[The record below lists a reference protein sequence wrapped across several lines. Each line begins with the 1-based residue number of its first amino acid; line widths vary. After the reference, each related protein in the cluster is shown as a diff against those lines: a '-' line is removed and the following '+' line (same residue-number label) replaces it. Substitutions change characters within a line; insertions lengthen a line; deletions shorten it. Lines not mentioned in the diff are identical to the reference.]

1 MTDAKPSNPKD
12 SIGSTKLQLELVPDT
27 IEAEVALAY
36 LEGALKYGRYN
47 WRVAGVRSSVYYAA
61 MKRHQKK
68 WWNGEDADKK
78 TRVKHLASVMACCG
92 ILLDAELCGML
103 EDDRAPYA
111 PIGELMDSPEMLARI
126 AHLKALFE
134 DYEPKPKQYVL
145 ADKPAPV
152 EAATSPHITAAPD
165 FPVTPGRYR
174 TRNGREFDVM
184 LVPENRLYPVQ
195 CSPYG
200 PTRLYIWTLDGHFYD
215 DCRPDARDLVERLAD
230 EAAPDPHTTAVP
242 DFPITPGLY
251 LGRNGREY
259 HVTLDP
265 TEEVY
270 PVQGTHDQSW
280 TLSGFY
286 YVGSTDPRDLVKRV

>member
-126 AHLKALFE
+126 AHLKTLFE

-145 ADKPAPV
+145 ADKPALTPRV
-152 EAATSPHITAAPD
+152 TAAPD
-165 FPVTPGRYR
+165 FPVTPGLYR
-174 TRNGREFDVM
+174 ARNGNEYRVTLNSLEA
-184 LVPENRLYPVQ
+184 EEYPVR
-195 CSPYG
+195 G
-200 PTRLYIWTLDGHFYD
+200 TNRDEAWTL
-215 DCRPDARDLVERLAD
+215 C
-230 EAAPDPHTTAVP
+230 
-242 DFPITPGLY
+242 GLY
-251 LGRNGREY
+251 
-259 HVTLDP
+259 
-265 TEEVY
+265 
-270 PVQGTHDQSW
+270 
-280 TLSGFY
+280 FK
-286 YVGSTDPRDLVKRV
+286 GSTDPRDLVKRI